1 MPPVGSAG
9 PLLIWLSAE
18 LPGSPL
24 EPSSVSEPDAESD
37 LPPPTWTEPE
47 ASSGPVQ
54 TGTVGAQF
62 AGTWIGSGLVLR
74 DFVETDGGLIQFW
87 WFSETLLA
95 NKQTQEAPPVFHF
108 SNYVLIQSMCTRFLA
123 VIDVT
128 LQYFTV
134 LRGTLMYSPSAAS
147 SSQSSNV
154 PSPKAPHWPLQLC
167 DCDWLQTVG
176 DFLHLAGLLWKRWDH
191 LWMKDEE
198 QSWELL
204 IECGGFHI
212 YCQCSLNEPAEA
224 SIKYSNGKPFHSAF
238 LTTVL
243 GVVCQQRALFN
254 LSLS

>member
-54 TGTVGAQF
+54 TGTAGTGFGGIGFVGTWIGVTGIVGAQF

-108 SNYVLIQSMCTRFLA
+108 SNYVLIQSMCIRFLA

-191 LWMKDEE
+191 L
-198 QSWELL
+198 
-204 IECGGFHI
+204 
-212 YCQCSLNEPAEA
+212 
-224 SIKYSNGKPFHSAF
+224 
-238 LTTVL
+238 
-243 GVVCQQRALFN
+243 
-254 LSLS
+254 